1 MTVDWFKY
9 DIMYNRARWDWP
21 QRPKFQNWDL
31 HTWISI
37 GNWIL
42 NLICFLQFFDLS
54 TPFAVLLRFYFLP
67 FLHGKNA
74 QNRPENQQNWNLA
87 KIRLKTKKWYI
98 YEIKAV
104 TAIFGEC
111 LNYKSVLRI
120 LIMPP
125 EVPFFGLKDGHFW
138 QKWLFS
144 DNKKWHF

>member
-1 MTVDWFKY
+1 MSTNETQSDQVQLLLPVIWVLWPIDHMTMKRLLLVICLLIFY
-9 DIMYNRARWDWP
+9 LDIACTLLGTCNRARWDWP

-87 KIRLKTKKWYI
+87 KI
-98 YEIKAV
+98 
-104 TAIFGEC
+104 
-111 LNYKSVLRI
+111 
-120 LIMPP
+120 
-125 EVPFFGLKDGHFW
+125 GLK
-138 QKWLFS
+138 S
-144 DNKKWHF
+144 DIFMK